1 MPRID
6 HCDAHGS
13 EIGTLCVTTAIPW
26 TSAVPTIS
34 ASGIGRGSGIWSCAD
49 RFATAVSTAGIRFAN
64 AVNTRSFIQSRNT
77 APLAESR
84 RSTRSTPISNS
95 TIVTTETKR
104 SVASMPSAQAE
115 TFRSLFPD
123 QIFRNSETTFVSR
136 RNISRGQPRNF
147 ELDILDAGQSK

>member
-64 AVNTRSFIQSRNT
+64 AVNTRSFIPVPQHGPTRGIAALDPQYADFQFDDRDDRN
-77 APLAESR
+77 EEVGR
-84 RSTRSTPISNS
+84 I
-95 TIVTTETKR
+95 
-104 SVASMPSAQAE
+104 
-115 TFRSLFPD
+115 
-123 QIFRNSETTFVSR
+123 
-136 RNISRGQPRNF
+136 
-147 ELDILDAGQSK
+147 DAVGPG